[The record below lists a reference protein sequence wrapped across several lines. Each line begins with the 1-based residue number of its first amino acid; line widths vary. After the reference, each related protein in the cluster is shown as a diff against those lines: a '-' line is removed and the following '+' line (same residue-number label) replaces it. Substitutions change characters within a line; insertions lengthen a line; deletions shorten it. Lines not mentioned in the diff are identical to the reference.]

1 MVTQYVHFFTRNI
14 IFEIHAVKCFCLRT
28 VIFTPYNNCQAICV
42 VSIIYISPV
51 QIGFRKIDLSRT
63 ISIVCNMCNVINLR
77 FRSPHGRRTCYS
89 HSIHSSCGGKIIF
102 RRHVRILL
110 ARFPD
115 LNLGHVKFHP
125 VFIPCII
132 CIFYTNADIHTRHS
146 AYQGH
151 IGQTHVC
158 SDLY

>member
-1 MVTQYVHFFTRNI
+1 MEGTETAGGNVPWSKLCSKAYIFRYTFIGQFGCIITVIRYLRYGKPINMVTQYVHFFTRNI

-89 HSIHSSCGGKIIF
+89 HSIHSSW
-102 RRHVRILL
+102 
-110 ARFPD
+110 
-115 LNLGHVKFHP
+115 
-125 VFIPCII
+125 
-132 CIFYTNADIHTRHS
+132 
-146 AYQGH
+146 
-151 IGQTHVC
+151 
-158 SDLY
+158 